1 MDVIIIILT
10 ILAMLFFTT
19 IISLRKE
26 LLKYAT
32 ENYRLRKENADYAQ
46 YNEELYEIINSLK
59 KELEAK

>member
-1 MDVIIIILT
+1 MEIIILILT
-10 ILAMLFFTT
+10 ILAILFFTT

-46 YNEELYEIINSLK
+46 YNEELYDIINKLK
-59 KELEAK
+59 KEIDEK